1 MRRWTAFRSCRR
13 RWDSRVAKFQFSL
26 EKVLRWRGVELTSEE
41 AKLKAMLQEQTHLQ
55 TLLAEVSAE
64 RSKLISSLGA
74 IPDLRGDDLRTLTAC
89 GLRLRRT
96 AENLA
101 QQLLRCGRELAKQRR
116 SYSEAK
122 RRVRLLE
129 ELRDRR
135 LQEWKYQEAALLEEL
150 ASESFLANWNRERI

>member
-1 MRRWTAFRSCRR
+1 MPQFH
-13 RWDSRVAKFQFSL
+13 FSL
-26 EKVLRWRGVELTSEE
+26 EKVLRWRSVELTAQE
-41 AKLKAMLQEQTHLQ
+41 AKLKALVQEQLHLQ
-55 TLLAEVSAE
+55 TQLAEVSAE
-64 RSKLISSLGA
+64 RSKLISSLGSM
-74 IPDLRGDDLRTLTAC
+74 PDLRGDDLRTLTAC

-101 QQLLRCGRELAKQRR
+101 QQLLRCGRELARQRK

-135 LQEWKYQEAALLEEL
+135 LREWKFQQAAELEEL

>member
-1 MRRWTAFRSCRR
+1 
-13 RWDSRVAKFQFSL
+13 VAKFQFSL

-74 IPDLRGDDLRTLTAC
+74 MPDLRGDDLRTLTAC

-101 QQLLRCGRELAKQRR
+101 QQLLRCGRELAKQRK

-150 ASESFLANWNRERI
+150 ASDSFLANWNRERI